1 MGTHPIFESDFDCLT
16 EDKETMPETKKV
28 EDKAKREEF
37 RRYLDQAG
45 IVDQLTQFL
54 VSLYEEPEKPT
65 DAVGYMKKSLGNG
78 PDAADVEALRV
89 QIEELNKKLEEATSS
104 ADEAEAKVAELQS
117 KLNEP
122 AAGADEGAP
131 VEEGASAE

>member
-16 EDKETMPETKKV
+16 ETSQYTQEMPETKKI

-78 PDAADVEALRV
+78 PDAAD
-89 QIEELNKKLEEATSS
+89 
-104 ADEAEAKVAELQS
+104 AEAKVVDLQS
-117 KLNEP
+117 KLNEH
-122 AAGADEGAP
+122 GGTTADEAP
-131 VEEGASAE
+131 VEEGAAAE

>member
-1 MGTHPIFESDFDCLT
+1 
-16 EDKETMPETKKV
+16 MPETKKV

-37 RRYLDQAG
+37 RRYLGQFFYFIKFFKKLNKFSDQAG

-78 PDAADVEALRV
+78 KFIFKNFFE
-89 QIEELNKKLEEATSS
+89 IF
-104 ADEAEAKVAELQS
+104 
-117 KLNEP
+117 
-122 AAGADEGAP
+122 
-131 VEEGASAE
+131 

>member
-1 MGTHPIFESDFDCLT
+1 
-16 EDKETMPETKKV
+16 MPETKKV

-78 PDAADVEALRV
+78 PDAADVESLRV
-89 QIEELNKKLEEATSS
+89 KIEELSKKLEEANNR

-117 KLNEP
+117 KVNEQAPNEEAP
-122 AAGADEGAP
+122 A
-131 VEEGASAE
+131 EEAAAE

>member
-1 MGTHPIFESDFDCLT
+1 
-16 EDKETMPETKKV
+16 
-28 EDKAKREEF
+28 
-37 RRYLDQAG
+37 
-45 IVDQLTQFL
+45 
-54 VSLYEEPEKPT
+54 
-65 DAVGYMKKSLGNG
+65 MKKSLGNG

-89 QIEELNKKLEEATSS
+89 QIEELNKKLEEA
-104 ADEAEAKVAELQS
+104 KVAELQS